1 MKSKKVLFGILI
13 AIIVLWSII
22 FVIDYTRC
30 RNFKE
35 PIFVVAVETADDGG
49 SGTYYGLG
57 YKIEIEKNISA
68 EYGVQLLKVEM
79 YIFDKFITGAIADV
93 ANVYDEV
100 NNNGISNSFVGT
112 VLEETTTYMIVEPNE
127 DEIERKS
134 SDKIIINYGTDHID
148 YLYGIGRKVLI
159 KYDGYIME
167 TYPAQ
172 INTDNILTEGHEEF
186 ELIVKKSN
194 KANKTKILNNKD
206 LYKYNSDYD
215 LYYYGLDEVN
225 INVDNQT
232 MSLESA
238 LKSGKITIDG
248 ILAKANKDEQSGKI
262 KSEMYKDGGTTMWYY
277 EDYTIIKCH
286 SLDGNRDVYIG
297 IPEMTL
303 NLIKV

>member
-13 AIIVLWSII
+13 AVIVLWSII
-22 FVIDYTRC
+22 FIIDYTRC

-35 PIFVVAVETADDGG
+35 PIFLIARETADDGG

-57 YKIEIEKNISA
+57 YKVEIEKTISA
-68 EYGVQLLKVEM
+68 EYGIQLLKVEM
-79 YIFDKFITGAIADV
+79 YIFDKFITGAISDV
-93 ANVYDEV
+93 ANAPGEV
-100 NNNGISNSFVGT
+100 NNEISNSFIGI

-134 SDKIIINYGTDHID
+134 SDKIVINYGTDHID

-172 INTDNILTEGHEEF
+172 INTDNILTEGYEEF
-186 ELIVKKSN
+186 ELIVKKSD
-194 KANKTKILNNKD
+194 KVRKTKILNNQD
-206 LYKYNSDYD
+206 LYKCNSDYD
-215 LYYYGLDEVN
+215 LYYYGLEEVN
-225 INVDNQT
+225 ITVDNQT

-238 LKSGKITIDG
+238 LKTGKITIDG
-248 ILAKANKDEQSGKI
+248 ILAKANQDVSDEII
-262 KSEMYKDGGTTMWYY
+262 KEKRYDDGGSVEFYY
-277 EDYTIIKCH
+277 DKYTIIKCH

-297 IPEMTL
+297 VPEMAL
-303 NLIKV
+303 NVIKT

>member
-1 MKSKKVLFGILI
+1 MKSRKVLFGILI
-13 AIIVLWSII
+13 AIVVLWSII
-22 FVIDYTRC
+22 FIIDYTRC
-30 RNFKE
+30 SNFKE
-35 PIFVVAVETADDGG
+35 PIFVVARETADDGS
-49 SGTYYGLG
+49 SGNYYGLG
-57 YKIEIEKNISA
+57 YKVKIEKSISA
-68 EYGVQLLKVEM
+68 EYGIQLLKVEM
-79 YIFDKFITGAIADV
+79 YMFDKFITGAITDV
-93 ANVYDEV
+93 ANISDEV
-100 NNNGISNSFVGT
+100 NNNGLSNSFIGT

-134 SDKIIINYGTDHID
+134 SDKIVINYGTDHND

-172 INTDNILTEGHEEF
+172 INSNEILTDGYEEF
-186 ELIVKKSN
+186 ELIVKKSD
-194 KANKTKILNNKD
+194 KVRKTKILNNKD

-225 INVDNQT
+225 ITVDNQT

-248 ILAKANKDEQSGKI
+248 MLAKANKDETSGKI
-262 KSEMYKDGGTTMWYY
+262 KKEMYKDGGTTMWYY

-297 IPEMTL
+297 TPEMKYSVK
-303 NLIKV
+303 N